1 MTEKLYDRDPYQR
14 SFEATVLSCKAM
26 EDQYEVILDRTLFFP
41 EEGGQSPDQGILGG
55 AHVLDVQI
63 KGDVI
68 IHTLDVALE
77 VGKTVAGEIDWDH
90 RFSNMQQHSGEHI
103 FSGLVYKNY
112 GYTNVGFHLSDQI
125 VTMDFNGP
133 LTMEQIAELEWE
145 VNRVIASNVEIK
157 ATYPTKEELAQM
169 EYRSKKEIDGAIR
182 IVEIAGYDLCACC
195 APHVARTGEIGGF
208 KIQSV
213 QNYKGGVRTSFL
225 CGFRALAEAGK
236 KAQILSELTGILT
249 TNQEQ
254 LAENVQ
260 KLKAKN
266 QELQFQLNLAK
277 QGLMELKLKQIPKD
291 QKDVLLFEEDLDAAV
306 MRNVV
311 NQLME
316 EHEGICGVFVAEGT
330 GYKFI
335 IGSKN
340 IDCRQIATL
349 LREKRGARGGG
360 SQAMIQGSLQGE
372 KEQIFAILAN
382 VF

>member
-1 MTEKLYDRDPYQR
+1 
-14 SFEATVLSCKAM
+14 
-26 EDQYEVILDRTLFFP
+26 
-41 EEGGQSPDQGILGG
+41 
-55 AHVLDVQI
+55 
-63 KGDVI
+63 
-68 IHTLDVALE
+68 
-77 VGKTVAGEIDWDH
+77 
-90 RFSNMQQHSGEHI
+90 MQQHSGEHI

-133 LTMEQIAELEWE
+133 LTTEQIAELEWE
-145 VNRVIASNVEIK
+145 VNRVIASDVEIK

-213 QNYKGGVRTSFL
+213 QNYKGGVRISFL

-254 LAENVQ
+254 LADNVQ

-266 QELQFQLNLAK
+266 QELQYQLNLAK

-306 MRNVV
+306 MRNAV
-311 NQLME
+311 NHLME
-316 EHEGICGVFVAEGT
+316 VHEGICGIFVMEGT

-349 LREKRGARGGG
+349 LREKLGARGGG

-382 VF
+382 GF

>member
-14 SFEATVLSCKAM
+14 SFEAAVLSCKAM

-41 EEGGQSPDQGILGG
+41 EEGGQSPDRGILGG

-77 VGKTVAGEIDWDH
+77 VGKTVTGEIDWDH

-133 LTMEQIAELEWE
+133 LTTEQIAELEWE

-213 QNYKGGVRTSFL
+213 QNYKGGVRISFL

-266 QELQFQLNLAK
+266 QELQYQLNLAK

-316 EHEGICGVFVAEGT
+316 EHEGICGVFVVEGT

-349 LREKRGARGGG
+349 LREKLGARGGG

>member
-14 SFEATVLSCKAM
+14 SFEAAVLSCKAM

-41 EEGGQSPDQGILGG
+41 EEGGQSPDRGILGG

-208 KIQSV
+208 KIQSL
-213 QNYKGGVRTSFL
+213 QNYKGGVRISFL

-306 MRNVV
+306 MRNAV
-311 NQLME
+311 NHLME
-316 EHEGICGVFVAEGT
+316 VHEGICGIFVAEGT

-349 LREKRGARGGG
+349 LREKLGARGGG

-382 VF
+382 GF

>member
-14 SFEATVLSCKAM
+14 SFEAAVLSCKAM

-208 KIQSV
+208 KIQSL
-213 QNYKGGVRTSFL
+213 QNYKGGVRISFL

-277 QGLMELKLKQIPKD
+277 QGLMELKLKQID
-291 QKDVLLFEEDLDAAV
+291 LL
-306 MRNVV
+306 
-311 NQLME
+311 
-316 EHEGICGVFVAEGT
+316 
-330 GYKFI
+330 
-335 IGSKN
+335 
-340 IDCRQIATL
+340 
-349 LREKRGARGGG
+349 
-360 SQAMIQGSLQGE
+360 
-372 KEQIFAILAN
+372 
-382 VF
+382 

>member
-14 SFEATVLSCKAM
+14 SFEAAVLSCKAM

-133 LTMEQIAELEWE
+133 LTTEQIAELEWE
-145 VNRVIASNVEIK
+145 VNRVIASDVEIK
-157 ATYPTKEELAQM
+157 AAYPTKEELAQM

-213 QNYKGGVRTSFL
+213 QNYKGGVRISFL

-349 LREKRGARGGG
+349 LREKLGARGGG